1 MTALRPA
8 AEDTGT
14 PPDRLAAVAVPLGC
28 GALAAFGAAVGP
40 ALVVGVLFA
49 PAVMLP
55 LGLLLLVGI
64 AFANAAILRAATGR
78 RRIGLAFVLTLL
90 VPAAI
95 GAELVAQGEIPLD
108 PRYGVPVPVVI
119 GALVAGISTFA
130 LPRWAKLFGGLTIV
144 LVAVLYGWQAASDAA
159 QEAAAA
165 RASNVAAREAMYD
178 NLLPGATTTLTG
190 ARTDL
195 RTLTGEGA
203 EVGVDRDGREL
214 TITMSV
220 WGDPGEEDPDGFA
233 CWLLSSGEASWIV
246 GQTYADFADRCRI
259 VDGGWARP
267 DGLTF
272 GTYRDGYWVTVD
284 AGPAATVE
292 DVAAVASTLTDVPEI
307 ERRAHWEA
315 MSDLP
320 AG

>member
-8 AEDTGT
+8 AEETGT
-14 PPDRLAAVAVPLGC
+14 PPDRLAAFAVPLGC

-40 ALVVGVLFA
+40 GLVVGILFA

-55 LGLLLLVGI
+55 LGLVLLVGI

-78 RRIGLAFVLTLL
+78 RRIGLAVVLTLL

-130 LPRWAKLFGGLTIV
+130 LPRWAKLVGGLTIV
-144 LVAVLYGWQAASDAA
+144 LAAVLYGWQAASDAA

-165 RASNVAAREAMYD
+165 RASNVVAREAMYD

-195 RTLTGEGA
+195 RTLTGEVA

-214 TITMSV
+214 TITMSA

-233 CWLLSSGEASWIV
+233 CWLLSSGEGSWIE

-259 VDGGWARP
+259 VDGGWASS

-272 GTYRDGYWVTVD
+272 GTYRDGNWVTVD

-292 DVAAVASTLTDVPEI
+292 DVTAVASTLTDVPEAQ
-307 ERRAHWEA
+307 RRAHWEV